1 MAELSRACSI
11 LVVDDSESTR
21 EVLRRNLEAAGYHVR
36 TAAGVPHALDQLE
49 LAPFDLVITDLKM
62 PEVSGLE
69 LVRHVRENLPD
80 SEVIMVTGYA
90 SVEGAVEAIK
100 TGAEE
105 YISKP
110 FTDEELISAVER
122 ALAKLQQRRHGEAK
136 PNTSLLGR
144 YGIIGESAPMQRL
157 AFQVERA
164 ARYPATA
171 LITGESG
178 TGKELVA
185 RAIHY
190 HSARSAAPFVAVN
203 CGGIPS
209 GLMERELFGHT
220 KGAFTGAGESRPGF
234 FRTAQG
240 GTILLDEISEMEL
253 PMQVKILRVLQ
264 EREFCMVGDT
274 RQQKLDLR
282 VIAATNKDLHSLVSR
297 GRFREDLYYRLN
309 VLNIEVPP
317 LRERAGDLPL
327 LVRHFGAKY
336 SAEWDEAIPAFSEP
350 ALAAMDRYD
359 WPGNVRELENTFQ
372 RVVLMASSER
382 IEVSDLPGPMR
393 FSAQRSHGVLRS
405 LAEVEREH
413 VLRVLDEVGGN
424 KSQAARILGID
435 RKTLR
440 SKLEGSEPDQH

>member
-1 MAELSRACSI
+1 MSEPSRTYSI

-21 EVLRRNLEAAGYHVR
+21 EVLRRNLEAEGYHVR
-36 TAAGVPHALDQLE
+36 VATGVPHALDQLG
-49 LAPFDLVITDLKM
+49 LAPFDLVITDLRM
-62 PEVSGLE
+62 PEVSGME

-80 SEVIMVTGYA
+80 TEVIMVTGYA

-105 YISKP
+105 YLSKP
-110 FTDEELISAVER
+110 FTDKELLVAVDR
-122 ALAKLQQRRHGEAK
+122 ALAKLRQRRAGVGQ
-136 PNTSLLGR
+136 PSSSLLGR
-144 YGIIGESAPMQRL
+144 YGLIGDSAPMIRL

-190 HSARSAAPFVAVN
+190 HSSRSSSPFVAVN
-203 CGGIPS
+203 CGGIPA
-209 GLMERELFGHT
+209 GLMERELFGHK

-234 FRTAQG
+234 FQTAQG
-240 GTILLDEISEMEL
+240 GTILLDEISEMET

-282 VIAATNKDLHSLVSR
+282 VIAATNKDLHSLVRR

-309 VLNIEVPP
+309 VLNIEIPP
-317 LRERAGDLPL
+317 LRERTGDIAL
-327 LVRHFGAKY
+327 LVRHFCAKY
-336 SAEWDEAIPAFSEP
+336 AEEWGEAIPAFSDQ
-350 ALAAMDRYD
+350 ALAAMERYD

-372 RVVLMASSER
+372 RVVLMASR
-382 IEVSDLPGPMR
+382 DPIEVCDLPHPMR
-393 FSAQRSHGVLRS
+393 FSAQRSNGALRS

-413 VLRVLDEVGGN
+413 VRRVLDEVGGN

-440 SKLEGSEPDQH
+440 AKLEETEPE

>member
-1 MAELSRACSI
+1 MSQREPSSSI

-21 EVLRRNLEAAGYHVR
+21 EVLRRNLEAEGYHVR
-36 TAAGVPHALDQLE
+36 VATGVPHALDQLE
-49 LAPFDLVITDLKM
+49 LAPFDLVITDMRM

-80 SEVIMVTGYA
+80 TEVIMVTGYA
-90 SVEGAVEAIK
+90 SVEGAVQAIK

-105 YISKP
+105 YLPKP
-110 FTDEELISAVER
+110 FTADELLEAVSR
-122 ALAKLQQRRHGEAK
+122 ALGKLRRRRANDGTPSA
-136 PNTSLLGR
+136 SVLDR
-144 YGIIGESAPMQRL
+144 YGIIGQSASMLRL
-157 AFQVERA
+157 AFQIQRA

-209 GLMERELFGHT
+209 GLMERELFGHR
-220 KGAFTGAGESRPGF
+220 KGAFTGASESRPGF
-234 FRTAQG
+234 FQTAQG

-253 PMQVKILRVLQ
+253 PMQVKLLRVLQ

-274 RQQKLDLR
+274 RQHKLNLR
-282 VIAATNKDLHSLVSR
+282 IIAATNKDLHSRVQR

-309 VLNIEVPP
+309 VLNIDLPP
-317 LRERAGDLPL
+317 LRERHGDIPL
-327 LVRHFGAKY
+327 LIRHFAGKY
-336 SAEWDEAIPAFSEP
+336 AEEWGEAIPTFSGQAMA
-350 ALAAMDRYD
+350 ALERYD

-372 RVVLMASSER
+372 RAVLMASSER
-382 IEVSDLPGPMR
+382 IEVSDLPPAMR
-393 FSAQRSHGVLRS
+393 FTVHRPPGALRS

-413 VLRVLDEVGGN
+413 VQRVLEEVGGN
-424 KSQAARILGID
+424 KSKAARILGID

-440 SKLEGSEPDQH
+440 TKLTPPKAD

>member
-1 MAELSRACSI
+1 MNERAQTSSI

-21 EVLRRNLEAAGYHVR
+21 EVLRRNLEAAGFHVR
-36 TAAGVPHALDQLE
+36 IAVGVPHALDQLD
-49 LAPFDLVITDLKM
+49 LAPFDLVITDLRM

-80 SEVIMVTGYA
+80 TEVIMVTGYA

-105 YISKP
+105 YLSKP
-110 FTDEELISAVER
+110 FTDNELLTAVDK
-122 ALAKLQQRRHGEAK
+122 ALSKLMQRRAGEGL
-136 PNTSLLGR
+136 PSTGLLAR
-144 YGIIGESAPMQRL
+144 YGLVGDSAPMSKL

-171 LITGESG
+171 LITGDSG

-190 HSARSAAPFVAVN
+190 HSARSSAPFVAVN

-209 GLMERELFGHT
+209 GLMERELFGHK

-234 FRTAQG
+234 FQTAQG
-240 GTILLDEISEMEL
+240 GTILLDEISEMEI
-253 PMQVKILRVLQ
+253 PVQVKILRVLQ

-282 VIAATNKDLHSLVSR
+282 IIAATNKDLHSLVRR

-309 VLNIEVPP
+309 VLNIDVPP
-317 LRERAGDLPL
+317 LRERAGDIPL
-327 LVRHFGAKY
+327 LVRHFAAKY
-336 SAEWDEAIPAFSEP
+336 AVEWGEAIPAFSDQ
-350 ALAAMDRYD
+350 ALAAMERYD

-372 RVVLMASSER
+372 RVVLMASCER
-382 IEVSDLPGPMR
+382 IEVSDLPAPMR
-393 FSAQRSHGVLRS
+393 FSAQRAVGALRS

-413 VLRVLDEVGGN
+413 VQRVLDEVGGN
-424 KSQAARILGID
+424 KSKAARILGVD

-440 SKLEGSEPDQH
+440 TKLGAPQPE